1 MSQTKTEQ
9 SKTHYNQLA
18 AEYDDSFDGRFT
30 LAYNRLIAE
39 HAELHDGDKVLDVAC
54 GNGRLLSMLS
64 GKAAI
69 KLYGIDISEK
79 MIAEAGAHLKGDFR
93 VGQAENL
100 RDFAAS
106 FDLITVCCAFHHFER
121 PAEFLEEAYRVL
133 EPGGRLIIADPLP
146 AAPVR
151 WAMNLLFP
159 FMQSG
164 DVKIYSR
171 RHLERFLAQA
181 GFCEIL
187 VRISDKRAIVIG
199 RKP

>member
-1 MSQTKTEQ
+1 MSTSRTEKSQ
-9 SKTHYNQLA
+9 KHYDQLA
-18 AEYDDSFDGRFT
+18 ADYDNTFDGRFT
-30 LAYNRLIAE
+30 LTYNRLLCEYAN
-39 HAELHDGDKVLDVAC
+39 LRDGDKVLDVAC

-64 GKAAI
+64 GKAVVQ
-69 KLYGIDISEK
+69 LYGIDISDK
-79 MIAEAGAHLKGDFR
+79 MIEEARVKLRGDFR
-93 VGQAENL
+93 VGRAERL
-100 RDFAAS
+100 GDFATR

-187 VRISDKRAIVIG
+187 VRISDKRAIITG